1 MELTERQ
8 EQILKAVF
16 DNYVRKE
23 IIEKNSI
30 SSQEDISLN
39 EPELNIDC
47 RSYDLYVA
55 VITSY
60 CRITSEELPKK
71 IEDSIKSEATTEKV
85 MLLVVKEHLKQLTVA
100 PLGFP
105 RYLKNIVG
113 QLNEENRDLNTDL
126 KELMDFI
133 HPIYL
138 NGIKEIL
145 KIA

>member
-71 IEDSIKSEATTEKV
+71 IEDSIKSEATTKKV